1 MKKSKSAPKPLR
13 PPNGFGSVYKLS
25 GRRRK
30 PWAARITTGWT
41 EAIAQRGKHA
51 GEKVKKQ
58 EFQFVGFF
66 ETRQEAMDAL
76 TMHRIT
82 PVSPKANMKLEEL
95 YYEWSEGKYKDIS
108 KSTENNYRAAWLYI
122 KQMEKAAF
130 RDLRTAHWQAI
141 IDKCAEE
148 NLSQSTLKKIRTVAV
163 MLYKYAMQND
173 IINKNYAEYISL
185 PKFEKEEKEKF
196 SDLDIKTMLEKA
208 NEVPWADTI
217 LIMIYSGMRISEML
231 ELTKFNVDLKNKI
244 ITGGLKTEAG
254 KNRIIPIH
262 PKILPFIRN
271 WYAKNGKA
279 LICRDDGS
287 SMSAKYYREKFYYPA
302 LEKLGIKKLTPHAC
316 RHTFASLMAKAGV
329 KPLYT
334 QRIIGHSDY
343 AFTANEYTHPEIEE
357 LKKAIRKI

>member
-1 MKKSKSAPKPLR
+1 MGKAMR
-13 PPNGFGSVYKLS
+13 FPNGYGSVYKIK

-30 PWAARITTGWT
+30 PWVARITTGWT
-41 EAIAQRGKHA
+41 TTIAKKGKRK
-51 GEKVKKQ
+51 GQEIPKQLFKV
-58 EFQFVGFF
+58 VGYF
-66 ETRQEAMDAL
+66 ETSQEARDAL
-76 TMHRIT
+76 TLHRI
-82 PVSPKANMKLEEL
+82 SPAPPKINITLEDL
-95 YYEWSEGKYKDIS
+95 YKEWSESKYKNIS

-122 KQMEKAAF
+122 KEMEQAAF
-130 RDLRTAHWQAI
+130 KDLRATHWQAI
-141 IDKCAEE
+141 IDKCSSEG
-148 NLSQSTLKKIRTVAV
+148 LSHSTLKKIKTVGV
-163 MLYKYAMQND
+163 MLYKYALQDD
-173 IINKNYAEYISL
+173 IVNKNYAEFITL
-185 PKFEKEEKEKF
+185 PKVEKEEKEKF
-196 SDLDIKTMLEKA
+196 SDLDIKAMIDNA
-208 NEVPWADTI
+208 DAVPWTDTI

-262 PKILPFIRN
+262 PKILPFIRK

-279 LICRDDGS
+279 LICRDNGS
-287 SMSAKYYREKFYYPA
+287 SISAKYYREKFYYPA

-334 QRIIGHSDY
+334 QRIIGHADY

>member
-13 PPNGFGSVYKLS
+13 APNGYGSVYKLS

-30 PWAARITTGWT
+30 PWVARVTIGWT
-41 EAIAQRGKHA
+41 TTVAQKGKHA
-51 GEKVKKQ
+51 GQEVQKQLFQTIGYYETKQ
-58 EFQFVGFF
+58 EAQ
-66 ETRQEAMDAL
+66 DAL
-76 TMHRIT
+76 VLHRIT

-95 YYEWSEGKYKDIS
+95 YKEWSEGKYKDIS

-122 KQMEKAAF
+122 KQMEKATF
-130 RDLRTAHWQAI
+130 RDLRTTHWQAI

-148 NLSQSTLKKIRTVAV
+148 NLSQSTLKKIKTVAV

-173 IINKNYAEYISL
+173 IVNKNYAEYISL

-196 SDLDIKTMLEKA
+196 SDLDIKTMLEKE
-208 NEVPWADTI
+208 NEVPWTDTI

-231 ELTKFNVDLKNKI
+231 GLTKFNVDLKNKI

-334 QRIIGHSDY
+334 QRIIGHTDY